1 MDYAKNM
8 AIAKENHEIL
18 RKGLYETADGKA
30 WSFHHSLAELQ
41 QAEVYLPGNLEILME
56 EAKKLPRTG
65 KGNISV
71 VEGDTMDYAGEG
83 VLNFA
88 NAYEPG
94 GGYLWGAVSQEE
106 CLCRESTLYASLSS
120 WEGSKLYAYNR
131 SLSGLESD
139 GMIFSPHVE
148 IFRKSGDENHA
159 LLGPAKETSVITSP
173 APDLRGP
180 AKKLA
185 PFEIR
190 AIRLAR
196 IRYMLSLFAA
206 KNCRTI
212 TLGAWGC
219 GVFGHDPFDV
229 ADDFHTVLMYED
241 MKNLFDKIIFAVWC
255 GKDKRNLLA
264 FQETFG
270 K

>member
-1 MDYAKNM
+1 LDYAKNQ

-18 RKGLYETADGKA
+18 RKGLYETVDGKA
-30 WSFHHSLAELQ
+30 WSFRHPLAELQ
-41 QAEVYLPGNLEILME
+41 QAEVSLPGNLEILAE
-56 EAKKLPRTG
+56 EVKKRPRTG
-65 KGNISV
+65 KGIISV
-71 VEGDTMDYAGEG
+71 VEGDTMDHAGEG

-106 CLCRESTLYASLSS
+106 CLCRESTLYASLASR
-120 WEGSKLYAYNR
+120 EGSKLYAYNR

-139 GMIFSPHVE
+139 GMIYSPHVE
-148 IFRKSGDENHA
+148 IFRKSRDEDYA
-159 LLGPAKETSVITSP
+159 LFGPPRETSVITLA

-180 AKKLA
+180 ANRLA
-185 PFEIR
+185 PYEIR
-190 AIRLAR
+190 TIRLRR
-196 IRYMLSLFAA
+196 IRYTLSLFAS
-206 KNCRTI
+206 KGCRTI

-219 GVFGHDPFDV
+219 GVFGHDPYDV

-241 MKNLFDKIIFAVWC
+241 MRNLFDEIIFAVWC
-255 GKDKRNLLA
+255 GEDKRN
-264 FQETFG
+264 FVEFKEMFG